1 MEITTHLHYNHDRHT
16 VVDYLK
22 KNFEQ
27 SSFPLYN
34 PIIVRKMISNSNST
48 DAIFKI
54 LRAPWSPILMVPG
67 KLIRQMIP
75 VKLSGGA
82 WMHVYLLSTGKFRD
96 RGVLIMH
103 GAGKETLY
111 MYMGFV
117 GETDVFNKMIEGMN
131 INELEAHMGADHYI
145 SDEDEA

>member
-1 MEITTHLHYNHDRHT
+1 MEIITHLHYIHERHT

-22 KNFEQ
+22 KHFKT
-27 SSFPLYN
+27 SMFPLYS
-34 PIIVRKMISNSNST
+34 PKKVSEMVSGTNST
-48 DAIFKI
+48 TAILNI
-54 LRAPWSPILMVPG
+54 ITAAWSPILMTPG
-67 KLIRQMIP
+67 NLTSQRVDI
-75 VKLSGGA
+75 KLSGGA

-96 RGVLIMH
+96 RTVLMIH